1 MLPLFK
7 SHYSVGKSIL
17 TLAPATVGA
26 RNGSASASN
35 DIRHELDH
43 GPSSIF
49 DIAKKHNL
57 HQVFLVEDSLIG
69 FLEAQKQATAAAIQL
84 AFGLR
89 LTMCDDMTVEYP
101 RNSLACFHKIVVF
114 AKNTAGCLLLNKIY
128 SAAQTRG
135 GGRIDAPTLQTF
147 YNPQSLEIVIPF
159 YDSFLFHNTF
169 SYKEPCLLDHSFFNP
184 TFFIENNLL
193 PFDLVLQDVVRNYA
207 GDKFPIVET
216 KSIYY
221 EKRED
226 FEAYQTYKCI
236 CSRGFSTRAK
246 TLDMPNLDHCGS
258 PEFCFESY
266 LDHESA

>member
-17 TLAPATVGA
+17 TLAPATIGA
-26 RNGSASASN
+26 RNGSASTQN
-35 DIRHELDH
+35 DVREELRC

-49 DIAKKHNL
+49 NIAQNHDL
-57 HQVFLVEDSLIG
+57 QQVILVEDSLIG
-69 FLEAQKQATAAAIQL
+69 FLEAHRQSQDLGVKL
-84 AFGLR
+84 SFGLR
-89 LTMCDDMTVEYP
+89 LTMCDNMRAVYK
-101 RNSLACFHKIVVF
+101 RNSSACSHKIVVF
-114 AKNTAGCLLLNKIY
+114 AKNGDGCILLNKIY
-128 SAAQTRG
+128 SAAQTQG
-135 GGRIDAPTLQTF
+135 HGRIDAKALKEF
-147 YNPQSLEIVIPF
+147 YDCTALKIAIPF

-169 SYKEPCLLDHSFFNP
+169 SYKEPCLLDHSFFTP
-184 TFFIENNLL
+184 TFFIEQNNL
-193 PFDLVLQDVVRNYA
+193 PFDLVLEDVVRNYA
-207 GDKFPIVET
+207 EKDFPIVMV

-221 EKRED
+221 ENRAD

-266 LDHESA
+266 LDSH